1 MSLFGLQI
9 VSRALT
15 FALNIAIARTVDR
28 RIPLLTPPP
37 FLSPDSHLSSN
48 FSPSFP
54 LSPLSSPHKHH
65 RPPPPHPT
73 YRKPPHT
80 QRCHFSFVKH
90 YLNCRESLGR
100 GAVQLQLITDAILT
114 LSREGFRDAMQRTP
128 ASDWNASPSRER
140 LLRVAWLSVPL
151 SALVAVAVIMSGSA
165 SGALEAQGAAAAALL
180 FALAALV
187 EMVLLPYMLQGLGF
201 GVLEFGFF
209 SVEGLGFLGS
219 GFAFS
224 TQQKMAISSS
234 LPFFSLL
241 HFFLAYMVASRLVS
255 LILSSFSL
263 PPSLPLHPS
272 SHIQLAEPLY
282 IMAHNLL
289 LIHVRV
295 RVEVRCLFLLGQS
308 LSKNLAF
315 RWLSHI
321 VGPST
326 SGPKMEP
333 LNTKSRLHGS

>member
-1 MSLFGLQI
+1 M
-9 VSRALT
+9 
-15 FALNIAIARTVDR
+15 
-28 RIPLLTPPP
+28 
-37 FLSPDSHLSSN
+37 
-48 FSPSFP
+48 
-54 LSPLSSPHKHH
+54 
-65 RPPPPHPT
+65 
-73 YRKPPHT
+73 
-80 QRCHFSFVKH
+80 
-90 YLNCRESLGR
+90 
-100 GAVQLQLITDAILT
+100 QLQLITDAILT

-180 FALAALV
+180 FALAAFV

-224 TQQKMAISSS
+224 AQQKMEISSS

-255 LILSSFSL
+255 LPFFL
-263 PPSLPLHPS
+263 PSISLPLSLPLNPS
-272 SHIQLAEPLY
+272 SQIQLAEPLY

-295 RVEVRCLFLLGQS
+295 RVEVRGLFLLGQS

-315 RWLSHI
+315 RWLPHTLYDQVPVGQKWNHATRKAGFTGAGGCSDARSLDRPRHSKHPHARPDSGTRCSHSPRWR
-321 VGPST
+321 PS
-326 SGPKMEP
+326 
-333 LNTKSRLHGS
+333 R